1 MTRSNRVPIVVT
13 LALLATPLFA
23 RPTRAAEETPAA
35 TVTAEAPPPKL
46 LQWSMFDFQALYG
59 GNWKLG
65 PAKKDILTLEHAD
78 GWSRGDNYLF
88 IDVSHIAFQENK
100 DTAIYGEWQPRLS
113 LSKIIGKDLSAGIFA
128 DVLETNR
135 LAFGNGFLA
144 VLNGIAVDLK
154 LPGFAFFHQH
164 AFLRNDIN
172 LPGVTWQLTTEWAAA
187 FQMGGVRLVQD
198 GFVHFIGPEGGT
210 HFNII
215 AQPQLL
221 LDVGKFAHYV
231 DQVFLGTE
239 VDLRYNEFGI
249 KGQNEVVPQAMVEW
263 KM

>member
-1 MTRSNRVPIVVT
+1 MTRSSRIPMTVT
-13 LALLATPLFA
+13 FALLAAATCAQFA
-23 RPTRAAEETPAA
+23 HAAEEAPAA
-35 TVTAEAPPPKL
+35 TVAAEAPPPKL

-59 GNWKLG
+59 GNWNLG

-88 IDVSHIAFQENK
+88 IDVSHIASQQNK
-100 DTAIYGEWQPRLS
+100 NTAIYGEWQPRLS
-113 LSKIIGKDLSAGIFA
+113 LSKVLGKNLSTGIFA

-144 VLNGIAVDLK
+144 VLNGIAVDLA

-164 AFLRNDIN
+164 AFVRNDIN
-172 LPGVTWQLTTEWAAA
+172 LPGVTWQLTTEWAVPLELGA
-187 FQMGGVRLVQD
+187 VRIVLD
-198 GFVHFIGPEGGT
+198 GFLHVIGPEGGT

-215 AQPQLL
+215 AQPQVL

-231 DQVFLGTE
+231 DQVFLGAE

>member
-1 MTRSNRVPIVVT
+1 MTLSRRTPLVT
-13 LALLATPLFA
+13 LAVLGSALVALPA
-23 RPTRAAEETPAA
+23 RAVEENVAGTS
-35 TVTAEAPPPKL
+35 TVKAPPPKKL
-46 LQWSMFDFQALYG
+46 LQWSMFDFQGLYG
-59 GNWKLG
+59 RNWRLG
-65 PAKKDILTLEHAD
+65 PARKDILTLEHAD

-88 IDVSHIAFQENK
+88 IDVSHIASQENK
-100 DTAIYGEWQPRLS
+100 DTGIYGEWQPRLS
-113 LSKIIGKDLSAGIFA
+113 FSKIIGKDLSAGIFA

-135 LAFGNGFLA
+135 LAFGSGFLA

-164 AFLRNDIN
+164 GFLRNDIN
-172 LPGVTWQLTTEWAAA
+172 LPGVTWQLTTEWAVPIEIKAL
-187 FQMGGVRLVQD
+187 RLVLD

-221 LDVGKFAHYV
+221 IDVGNFAHYV
-231 DQVFLGTE
+231 DQVFIGTE

-249 KGQNEVVPQAMVEW
+249 KGQNEVVPQAMIEW
-263 KM
+263 KL

>member
-1 MTRSNRVPIVVT
+1 MTSSRRTPLVT
-13 LALLATPLFA
+13 LAVLATALIALPA
-23 RPTRAAEETPAA
+23 RAVEEAVAA
-35 TVTAEAPPPKL
+35 TATVGAPPQKL
-46 LQWSMFDFQALYG
+46 LQWSMFDFQGLYG
-59 GNWKLG
+59 RNWKLG
-65 PAKKDILTLEHAD
+65 PATKDILTLEHAD

-88 IDVSHIAFQENK
+88 IDVSHIAAQENK
-100 DTAIYGEWQPRLS
+100 DTGIYGEWQPRLS

-172 LPGVTWQLTTEWAAA
+172 LPGVTWQLTTEWAVPIEIKA
-187 FQMGGVRLVQD
+187 VRLVQD

-221 LDVGKFAHYV
+221 LDVGRFAHYV
-231 DQVFLGTE
+231 DQVFIGTE

-249 KGQNEVVPQAMVEW
+249 TGQNEVVPQAMVEW
-263 KM
+263 KL